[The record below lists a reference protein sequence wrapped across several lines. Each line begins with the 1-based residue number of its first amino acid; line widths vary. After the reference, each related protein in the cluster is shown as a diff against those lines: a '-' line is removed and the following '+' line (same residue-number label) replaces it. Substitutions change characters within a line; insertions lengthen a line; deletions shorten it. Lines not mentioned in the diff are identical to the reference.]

1 MGLWGCGLLGGR
13 LAPYGRDGGGGPQ
26 HREGGGFGRGTALE
40 VVYDGVR
47 GCPQP
52 GGGMTGGGKASLG
65 HSGALT
71 AVVRPSQWGG
81 FIHPFLVPKL
91 GGTGL
96 VWGCWTWSR
105 SDPHSR
111 QHSAAPSLSSSGRE
125 LRPLLSAGQSREGF
139 WLPKGGRPE
148 GSHPAGPHLGGLL
161 ALHSSC
167 GASGNGS
174 LPPPRSLWRCSLL
187 LPRRCGEWGSVA
199 LPARGEAAGSPP
211 AALRGSLWELGGVAH
226 LPPGGGAAASVELRR
241 PRELHVGEKMC
252 TSQPLL
258 LSCWD
263 RRRFPG

>member
-1 MGLWGCGLLGGR
+1 
-13 LAPYGRDGGGGPQ
+13 
-26 HREGGGFGRGTALE
+26 
-40 VVYDGVR
+40 
-47 GCPQP
+47 
-52 GGGMTGGGKASLG
+52 MTGGAKRLWGTVVHLRLWFG
-65 HSGALT
+65 HLSG
-71 AVVRPSQWGG
+71 GG
-81 FIHPFLVPKL
+81 FIHPFLAPKL

-111 QHSAAPSLSSSGRE
+111 QHSAAPPLSSSGRE

-199 LPARGEAAGSPP
+199 LPARGEAAGSHISR
-211 AALRGSLWELGGVAH
+211 LEEE
-226 LPPGGGAAASVELRR
+226 LPPL
-241 PRELHVGEKMC
+241 
-252 TSQPLL
+252 
-258 LSCWD
+258 
-263 RRRFPG
+263 